1 MSAILDNVLIPLPS
15 LTLPRDYA
23 WRVRF
28 IPAVDE
34 QLRRLRSTGHFN
46 PPRFYGYY
54 FQKKYPVGVSG
65 NWVVSL
71 EAEPPLTYL
80 PGLVEEMT
88 NGQYSI
94 ASASSDEMPDFL
106 LVHDT
111 HDGSCWLWR
120 FIYGLRFVESSDPI
134 HRPDDL
140 TGL

>member
-1 MSAILDNVLIPLPS
+1 M
-15 LTLPRDYA
+15 
-23 WRVRF
+23 
-28 IPAVDE
+28 
-34 QLRRLRSTGHFN
+34 
-46 PPRFYGYY
+46 
-54 FQKKYPVGVSG
+54 SG

-71 EAEPPLTYL
+71 EAEAPLTYL
-80 PGLVEEMT
+80 PGLVEELT

>member
-71 EAEPPLTYL
+71 EAEPVAFALFAFEPMRTHA
-80 PGLVEEMT
+80 
-88 NGQYSI
+88 
-94 ASASSDEMPDFL
+94 ASWITVIHTAHLRSDIRDTAGEAASMNRHGRS
-106 LVHDT
+106 
-111 HDGSCWLWR
+111 
-120 FIYGLRFVESSDPI
+120 
-134 HRPDDL
+134 
-140 TGL
+140 